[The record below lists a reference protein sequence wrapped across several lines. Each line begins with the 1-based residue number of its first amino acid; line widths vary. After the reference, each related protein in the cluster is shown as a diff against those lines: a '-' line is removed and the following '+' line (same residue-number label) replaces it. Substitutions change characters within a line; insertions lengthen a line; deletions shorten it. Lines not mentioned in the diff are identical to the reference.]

1 LDALRRDGLRL
12 YVLMRLGFLEADY
25 DWRLP
30 AVIFF
35 FFMIF
40 ITFLILMNFVERVLL
55 NLVLTKKS

>member
-55 NLVLTKKS
+55 NF